1 LRAPFE
7 ADQRQGARQT
17 APYFFGST
25 LPPMDALLF
34 PGRLLPL
41 AEGFKFILV
50 LFYLNLVLPDFVVK
64 ILF

>member
-17 APYFFGST
+17 APYFFGSA

-34 PGRLLPL
+34 PGRLRPGKRSASIGRRL
-41 AEGFKFILV
+41 
-50 LFYLNLVLPDFVVK
+50 
-64 ILF
+64 